1 MQNIVMENLIK
12 CRKRGGAINSS
23 KNVQASG
30 YKNRP
35 PLTYRPALTYRVTQM
50 LTGHGYSGEYLHR
63 IRKKGDRA
71 LPPLRCERGF
81 GAAYAGRLS
90 GVDAAVEIG

>member
-35 PLTYRPALTYRVTQM
+35 PLTYRVTQM
-50 LTGHGYSGEYLHR
+50 LTGHGCSGEYLHR
-63 IRKKGDRA
+63 IRKKATVRYHHCDA
-71 LPPLRCERGF
+71 
-81 GAAYAGRLS
+81 S
-90 GVDAAVEIG
+90 VDLAQHTLEYCPA